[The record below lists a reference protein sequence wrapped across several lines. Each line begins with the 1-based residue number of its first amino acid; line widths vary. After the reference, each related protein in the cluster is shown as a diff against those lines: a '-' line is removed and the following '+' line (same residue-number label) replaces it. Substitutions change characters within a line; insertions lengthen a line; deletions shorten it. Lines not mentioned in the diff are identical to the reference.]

1 MSQKPIS
8 ELRRRILED
17 MAVRKFNEATC
28 RNYIRH
34 IAEFAK
40 FLGRSPDA
48 ATADDVRRFQV
59 HMSESGV
66 RAPTLNTATSA
77 LRFFFGTT
85 LDRPELA
92 RYLARVHHPRPL
104 PRVLSPEEVGRLL
117 EAAPGPGLKYKAALS
132 IAYGAGLRAGEVVML
147 RVSDINSKRMLIR
160 VEQGKGRKNRH
171 AMLSPQLLEL
181 LRACWL
187 QCRSKGWLFPSRDP
201 LLPITTRQLNRV
213 CHMAAEAAGL
223 GTWVSP
229 HTLRH
234 SFATH
239 LLESSTDVHQVLG
252 LFVVGKQLVK
262 QFWGNRRCR
271 RHVSLLLKVNSQK
284 PPYTLFLTPSPSKT

>member
-8 ELRRRILED
+8 ELRRRMLED
-17 MAVRKFNEATC
+17 MAVGKFNEATC

-40 FLGRSPDA
+40 FLGRSPAA

-59 HMSESGV
+59 HMSENGA
-66 RAPTLNTATSA
+66 RAPKLNSATSA

-92 RYLARVHHPRPL
+92 RHLARVHYPRPL
-104 PRVLSPEEVGRLL
+104 PRVLSPEEVGHLL
-117 EAAPGPGLKYKAALS
+117 EASPGPGLKYKAALS
-132 IAYGAGLRAGEVVML
+132 IAYGAGLRAGEIVML
-147 RVSDINSKRMLIR
+147 RVSDIDSKRMLIR
-160 VEQGKGRKNRH
+160 VEQGKGRKDRY

-181 LRACWL
+181 LRAWWL
-187 QCRSKGWLFPSRDP
+187 QCRSKGWLFPGRDP

-213 CHMAAEAAGL
+213 CHMAAKAAGL

-234 SFATH
+234 CFATH
-239 LLESSTDVHQVLG
+239 LLESAIDVRVIQVLLG
-252 LFVVGKQLVK
+252 HSKLETTA
-262 QFWGNRRCR
+262 RYT
-271 RHVSLLLKVNSQK
+271 HVATNVLRAVTSPLDRLMAPGSPPEK
-284 PPYTLFLTPSPSKT
+284 PPA

>member
-1 MSQKPIS
+1 M
-8 ELRRRILED
+8 LED
-17 MAVRKFNEATC
+17 LAVLGSAR
-28 RNYIRH
+28 RPSLNYIH
-34 IAEFAK
+34 HVENFTA
-40 FLGRSPDA
+40 FLGRSPET
-48 ATADDVRRFQV
+48 ATAEDVRRFQV
-59 HMSESGV
+59 HLTETGAGPSIDQPGGHG
-66 RAPTLNTATSA
+66 AA
-77 LRFFFGTT
+77 FFFDTT
-85 LDRPELA
+85 VDRPELA
-92 RYLARVHHPRPL
+92 RHLARVHYPRKL

-132 IAYGAGLRAGEVVML
+132 ICYGAGLRVGEVVML

-160 VEQGKGRKNRH
+160 VEQGKGRKDRH

-181 LRACWL
+181 LSEHGGC

-239 LLESSTDVHQVLG
+239 LLESAIDVRVIQVLLG
-252 LFVVGKQLVK
+252 HSKLETTARYTHVATNLLRAVTSPLDRLVPPTPETE
-262 QFWGNRRCR
+262 
-271 RHVSLLLKVNSQK
+271 K
-284 PPYTLFLTPSPSKT
+284 PPA

>member
-8 ELRRRILED
+8 ELRRRMLED
-17 MAVRKFNEATC
+17 MAVRKFSEATC

-40 FLGRSPDA
+40 FLSRSPDT

-59 HMSESGV
+59 HLSETGARPS
-66 RAPTLNTATSA
+66 TLNSATSA

-92 RYLARVHHPRPL
+92 RHLARVHYPRPL

-132 IAYGAGLRAGEVVML
+132 VAYGAGLRAGEVVML
-147 RVSDINSKRMLIR
+147 RVSDIDSKRMLIR
-160 VEQGKGRKNRH
+160 VEQGKGRKDRH

-181 LRACWL
+181 LRAWWL
-187 QCRSKGWLFPSRDP
+187 QCRSKGWLFPGRDP
-201 LLPITTRQLNRV
+201 VLPITTRQLNRV

-239 LLESSTDVHQVLG
+239 LLENSTDVRVIQVLLG
-252 LFVVGKQLVK
+252 HSKLETTA
-262 QFWGNRRCR
+262 RYT
-271 RHVSLLLKVNSQK
+271 HVATNLLRAVTSPLDRLIPPGSPPEK
-284 PPYTLFLTPSPSKT
+284 PPA

>member
-8 ELRRRILED
+8 ELRRRMLED
-17 MAVRKFNEATC
+17 MAVRKFNETTR

-40 FLGRSPDA
+40 FLGRSPDT

-59 HMSESGV
+59 HMSENGARPS
-66 RAPTLNTATSA
+66 TLNIATSA

-92 RYLARVHHPRPL
+92 RHLARVHYPRPL
-104 PRVLSPEEVGRLL
+104 PRVLSPEEVGGLL

-132 IAYGAGLRAGEVVML
+132 IAYGAGLRAGEIVML
-147 RVSDINSKRMLIR
+147 RVSDIDSKRMLIR
-160 VEQGKGRKNRH
+160 VEQGKGHKDRY

-181 LRACWL
+181 LRAWWL
-187 QCRSKGWLFPSRDP
+187 QCRSKGWLFPGRDP

-213 CHMAAEAAGL
+213 CHMAAKAAGL

-239 LLESSTDVHQVLG
+239 LLESAIDVRVIQVLLG
-252 LFVVGKQLVK
+252 HSKLETTA
-262 QFWGNRRCR
+262 RYT
-271 RHVSLLLKVNSQK
+271 HVATNVLRAVTSPLDRLIPPGSPPEK
-284 PPYTLFLTPSPSKT
+284 PPA